1 MEEFESEIDGYIIN
15 ILKANESNKIEF
27 GKAPVHT
34 GFNELINIVK
44 ASLNRLS
51 REKKIKVGETAT
63 SKYINV
69 L

>member
-1 MEEFESEIDGYIIN
+1 MEEFENEIDGHIIR
-15 ILKANESNKIEF
+15 ILKANEANKLEF
-27 GKAPVHT
+27 GTAPVQT

-51 REKKIKVGETAT
+51 REKKIKVGETAH